1 MACDARAVLLLTR
14 QMEGTATNVARQ
26 RIELHCSL
34 PEQHAGPHRDES
46 QTQEWVVVQGRPSLV
61 LRDDSETP

>member
-1 MACDARAVLLLTR
+1 MACDARAVLLVTK

-34 PEQHAGPHRDES
+34 TPGHSGPHRDEA
-46 QTQEWVVVQGRPSLV
+46 QAQEWQVIKDRPSLV
-61 LRDDSETP
+61 LRDESE